1 VTTAS
6 TDAVA
11 PLRAV
16 FAGRRGRLLAGLL
29 LAELAGAIGIIAY
42 ASVLPLAARDLHGG
56 TLYGATLAAGTLT
69 TILTLATGVTLHPA
83 RRALFVSTVL
93 YGVGVITTAVAP
105 AMAVVLAGSVL
116 RGAGAG
122 LLAGFGMSAIGGLY
136 EGALR
141 RRVLGLFAIMWLLP
155 SLAGPALN
163 ALVAS
168 AVGWRWALAWPAA
181 IVIVARVLIGRD
193 ADVVPWQATARRVD
207 ATSGP
212 LVVGG
217 LALASVAPELDNW
230 WALVPYCLGTT
241 VAVLAAWRTLRAL
254 IGPAHARLPVVA
266 VLGGVSLAFFGGD
279 AMIAL
284 AVVEGTGYG
293 VLAASAAVGAG
304 LVAWSIV
311 GLRPSSRDHAAAGV
325 AVVGLGLALVAVALG
340 FSGAA
345 ALAGVVIA
353 WAIGGVGMGIAY
365 PRLTS
370 DPFDELPPEQVT
382 AVGTALA
389 FAELAGGA
397 VGALLGGGLY
407 SLAAAAGAP
416 ASSGLVAGFVLLAAA
431 ALVGAASRQ
440 FGAASRLRR
449 TATSRSTS
457 G

>member
-1 VTTAS
+1 
-6 TDAVA
+6 
-11 PLRAV
+11 
-16 FAGRRGRLLAGLL
+16 LLAGLL
-29 LAELAGAIGIIAY
+29 LAEFAGAIGIIAY
-42 ASVLPLAARDLHGG
+42 ASVLPLAAHDLQGG

-69 TILTLATGVTLHPA
+69 TILTLATGVTLQPA
-83 RRALFVSTVL
+83 RRALFVSTLL
-93 YGVGVITTAVAP
+93 YGVGVITIAAAP

-116 RGAGAG
+116 RGAGSG

-168 AVGWRWALAWPAA
+168 AVGWRWALAWPAV
-181 IVIVARVLIGRD
+181 IVIIARLLIGRD
-193 ADVVPWQATARRVD
+193 ADVVPWKADGRRVD
-207 ATSGP
+207 ATNGP

-217 LALASVAPELDNW
+217 LAAASIAPQLDSW
-230 WALVPYCLGTT
+230 WALVPYCVGTT
-241 VAVLAAWRTLRAL
+241 VAALAAWRTLRSL
-254 IGPAHARLPVVA
+254 IGRARTRLPVVA
-266 VLGGVSLAFFGGD
+266 VLGVVSLAFFGGD
-279 AMIAL
+279 GLIAL
-284 AVVEGTGYG
+284 AVVEGTGHG

-311 GLRPSSRDHAAAGV
+311 GLRPSSRDHGAAGV
-325 AVVGLGLALVAVALG
+325 AVVCVGLTLVAVALTL
-340 FSGAA
+340 SGPA
-345 ALAGVVIA
+345 ALAGVITA
-353 WAIGGVGMGIAY
+353 WAVGGVGMGIAY

-370 DPFDELPPEQVT
+370 DPFDDLPAEQVT

-407 SLAAAAGAP
+407 SLTVAAGAS
-416 ASSGLVAGFVLLAAA
+416 ALNGLVAGFVLLAAA
-431 ALVGAASRQ
+431 ALTGAAVRQ
-440 FGAASRLRR
+440 FGGASRLRR
-449 TATSRSTS
+449 SATSSAAS

>member
-1 VTTAS
+1 
-6 TDAVA
+6 VA

-16 FAGRRGRLLAGLL
+16 FTGRRGRLLAGLL
-29 LAELAGAIGIIAY
+29 LAEFAGAVGIIAY
-42 ASVLPLAARDLHGG
+42 ASVLPLAARQLHGA

-83 RRALFVSTVL
+83 RRALFVSTLL
-93 YGVGVITTAVAP
+93 YGVGVVTAGVAP
-105 AMAVVLAGSVL
+105 TMAVVLAGSVL
-116 RGAGAG
+116 RGAGSG
-122 LLAGFGMSAIGGLY
+122 LLAGFGMAAIGGLY

-141 RRVLGLFAIMWLLP
+141 RRVLGLFAIMWLVP

-168 AVGWRWALAWPAA
+168 AVGWRWALVWPAA
-181 IVIVARVLIGRD
+181 IVIVARLLIGRD
-193 ADVVPWQATARRVD
+193 VDVVPWQPTARRVD
-207 ATSGP
+207 PANGP

-217 LALASVAPELDNW
+217 LAVASIAPQLDSW
-230 WALVPYCLGTT
+230 WALVPYCVGTA
-241 VAVLAAWRTLRAL
+241 VAVLAAWRTLRSL
-254 IGPAHARLPVVA
+254 IGPARARLPIVA

-279 AMIAL
+279 GMIAL
-284 AVVEGTGYG
+284 AVVEGAGYG

-304 LVAWSIV
+304 LVAWSIA

-325 AVVGLGLALVAVALG
+325 ASVCLGLALVAVALR
-340 FSGAA
+340 FSGGV
-345 ALAGVVIA
+345 ALAGVIIA
-353 WAIGGVGMGIAY
+353 WAIGGAGMGIAY

-397 VGALLGGGLY
+397 VGALLGGGIY
-407 SLAAAAGAP
+407 SLAVAAGAS
-416 ASSGLVAGFVLLAAA
+416 ASSSLAAGFVLLAVAA
-431 ALVGAASRQ
+431 SVGAASRQ

-449 TATSRSTS
+449 SATSSSTS

>member
-1 VTTAS
+1 
-6 TDAVA
+6 
-11 PLRAV
+11 V

-29 LAELAGAIGIIAY
+29 LAEFAGAIGIIAY

-83 RRALFVSTVL
+83 RRALFVSTLL
-93 YGVGVITTAVAP
+93 YGVGVVTTAAAP

-116 RGAGAG
+116 RGAGSG

-168 AVGWRWALAWPAA
+168 AVGWRWALAWPAV
-181 IVIVARVLIGRD
+181 IVIAARLLIGRD
-193 ADVVPWQATARRVD
+193 ADVVPWQPGGRRVD
-207 ATSGP
+207 ATNGP
-212 LVVGG
+212 LVVLG
-217 LALASVAPELDNW
+217 LAAASVAPQLGSW
-230 WALVPYCLGTT
+230 WAVVPYCVGTT
-241 VAVLAAWRTLRAL
+241 VAVLAAWRTLRSL
-254 IGPAHARLPVVA
+254 IGPARARLPVVA
-266 VLGGVSLAFFGGD
+266 VLGAVSLAFFGGD
-279 AMIAL
+279 GLIAL

-311 GLRPSSRDHAAAGV
+311 GLRPSGRDHGAAGV
-325 AVVGLGLALVAVALG
+325 ALVCAGLALVAVALRL
-340 FSGAA
+340 SGPA
-345 ALAGVVIA
+345 ALAGVIIA
-353 WAIGGVGMGIAY
+353 WAVGGVGMGIAY

-370 DPFDELPPEQVT
+370 DPFDDLPSDQVT

-407 SLAAAAGAP
+407 SLTVAAGA
-416 ASSGLVAGFVLLAAA
+416 SSSNGLVAGFALLAVAALTGAA
-431 ALVGAASRQ
+431 ARQ
-440 FGAASRLRR
+440 FGGASRLRR
-449 TATSRSTS
+449 AATSSTAS